1 MNEIVIKHPK
11 IIDFYSKNKHLDV
24 EFINLALI
32 DFYDTFL
39 VNQETITKNSAQE
52 ILSSIQSLQHGLESQ
67 VLSKFYEIKHSYLED
82 LKTVLEHQSNTQC
95 LKIMERIEKENV
107 HLLEKTQHMV
117 QSMAPNTQFQH
128 EHEQLVRQFREEMMK
143 LVEPMKHDLS
153 MDKIHLV
160 ISKEY
165 HQLLAQIQQQV
176 VQHEQRI
183 QQKMGEIKELSSTNQ
198 TYQEK
203 ISQDMSTFL
212 SQYKISQKKG
222 EFGEQL
228 LYQCLC
234 SVFPSAEIIQT
245 TGTTSSG
252 DFMMKRTGKPTIL
265 FENKNYESANVPKK
279 EVDKFLF
286 DVQQQQ
292 CSGIFMSQKSGI
304 ALKQN
309 FEIELH
315 QGHVLVYLHHMNYD
329 QDKLLAAC
337 DIIDR
342 LTEKF
347 REHPQEDVTI
357 SQELL
362 QSIHQQYQT
371 FLDKRERILSQMNE
385 QHKKMVADI
394 KELSMGE
401 LNSWLS
407 TMFASTQRSGSN
419 SKTAVVESSLQNEL
433 IPAPTLLC
441 DICHVFTTDNPR
453 SLNAHKP
460 ACKRKHPPSQTD
472 LITDQR

>member
-24 EFINLALI
+24 EYINLALI

-39 VNQETITKNSAQE
+39 VNQETITKNPAQE

-95 LKIMERIEKENV
+95 LKIMERMEKENV

-117 QSMAPNTQFQH
+117 QSMAPNTQFQQ
-128 EHEQLVRQFREEMMK
+128 EHEQLVRRFKEEMMK

-160 ISKEY
+160 MSKEY
-165 HQLLAQIQQQV
+165 QQLLAQIQQQV
-176 VQHEQRI
+176 VQHEQRL
-183 QQKMGEIKELSSTNQ
+183 QQKMGEIKELSTTNQ

-203 ISQDMSTFL
+203 ISQDMSSFL

-228 LYQCLC
+228 LHQCLC
-234 SVFPSAEIIQT
+234 SLFPSAEIIQT
-245 TGTTSSG
+245 TGLTSSG
-252 DFMMKRTGKPTIL
+252 DFMMKRIGKPTIL

-286 DVQQQQ
+286 DIQQQQ

-342 LTEKF
+342 LSEKF
-347 REHPQEDVTI
+347 REHPQEDVTV
-357 SQELL
+357 SQDLL

-371 FLDKRERILSQMNE
+371 FLDKRERILSQMND

-394 KELSMGE
+394 RELSMGE

-407 TMFASTQRSGSN
+407 TMFATTQRSST
-419 SKTAVVESSLQNEL
+419 KPTVAETSLQNEL
-433 IPAPTLLC
+433 IPAAAAATLRC

-460 ACKRKHPPSQTD
+460 ACKKKHPYSD
-472 LITDQR
+472 VSIIH